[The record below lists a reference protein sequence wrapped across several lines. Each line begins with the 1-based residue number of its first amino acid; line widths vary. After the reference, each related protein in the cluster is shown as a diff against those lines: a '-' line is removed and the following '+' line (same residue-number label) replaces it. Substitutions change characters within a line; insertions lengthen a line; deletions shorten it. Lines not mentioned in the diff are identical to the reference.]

1 MLGQMIRI
9 TRKLRGDSRGFG
21 AMELALSLPFVLF
34 LCLGMIEAFGLVATK
49 IDYERAAQRTTD
61 YAFAKRPNTAD
72 GTYLVTVARAA
83 ASVPAE
89 SVAVQIFLECDGT
102 RQSDFNSNCM
112 AGEVPARFV
121 SVEIRQAQATR
132 FDWAALAGIFGVR
145 GFASSIVVT
154 GDSLVRIQ

>member
-9 TRKLRGDSRGFG
+9 TRKLRRDSRGFG

>member
-1 MLGQMIRI
+1 MPAKPIRLA
-9 TRKLRGDSRGFG
+9 RKLRGDSRGFG

-72 GTYLVTVARAA
+72 GTYLVAVARGAA
-83 ASVPAE
+83 GVPAE
-89 SVAVQIFLECDGT
+89 NVNVEIFLECSGT
-102 RQSDFNSNCM
+102 RQSVFTSNCA
-112 AGEVPARFV
+112 AGQVPARFV
-121 SVEIRQAQATR
+121 SVEIRRAQPTR

-145 GFASSIVVT
+145 GFSSSVLVT